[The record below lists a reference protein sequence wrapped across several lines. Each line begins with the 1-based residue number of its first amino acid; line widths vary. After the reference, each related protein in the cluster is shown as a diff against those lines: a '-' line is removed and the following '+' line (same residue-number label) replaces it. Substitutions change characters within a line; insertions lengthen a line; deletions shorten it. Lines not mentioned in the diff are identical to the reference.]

1 MIRDMNFFSP
11 YQGQKKEQKN
21 KNIYVYSLAGFL
33 SVVIVGSLAWN
44 STNIILLNR
53 KIKNYNEKLEQ
64 EDIKE
69 KIAKWDDISRK
80 DYILDRYNNELS
92 KIVGSLK
99 TREIVTTELLD
110 KLSSTLPTE
119 VTFNSINI
127 TNTEISIQA
136 VSTSRVAIGEI
147 EHNLKKLDNIQ
158 DVYIG
163 GISGDEIY
171 TFDIKCVL
179 KDVE

>member
-1 MIRDMNFFSP
+1 MIKDMNFFEP

-44 STNIILLNR
+44 SVNIILLNS

-69 KIAKWDDISRK
+69 KISKWDDISRK
-80 DYILDRYNNELS
+80 SEILTRYDNELS

-99 TREIVTTELLD
+99 TREVVTTELLD
-110 KLSSTLPTE
+110 KLSATLPTE

-163 GISGDEIY
+163 GISGNENY

>member
-1 MIRDMNFFSP
+1 M
-11 YQGQKKEQKN
+11 
-21 KNIYVYSLAGFL
+21 
-33 SVVIVGSLAWN
+33 
-44 STNIILLNR
+44 
-53 KIKNYNEKLEQ
+53 
-64 EDIKE
+64 
-69 KIAKWDDISRK
+69 
-80 DYILDRYNNELS
+80 
-92 KIVGSLK
+92 
-99 TREIVTTELLD
+99 
-110 KLSSTLPTE
+110 SSTLPTE

-136 VSTSRVAIGEI
+136 VSTSRVAVGEI
-147 EHNLKKLDNIQ
+147 EHNLKRLDNIQ

>member
-21 KNIYVYSLAGFL
+21 KNIYVYSMAGFL
-33 SVVIVGSLAWN
+33 SVVIVGTLAWN
-44 STNIILLNR
+44 STNILLLNN

-64 EDIKE
+64 EDVKE
-69 KIAKWDDISRK
+69 KISKWDDISK
-80 DYILDRYNNELS
+80 KNDILTKYDTELS
-92 KIVGSLK
+92 KIVGALN
-99 TREIVTTELLD
+99 TREVVTTDLLD
-110 KLSSTLPTE
+110 KLSSSLPTE

-147 EHNLKKLDNIQ
+147 EHNLKKLNIIQ

-163 GISGDEIY
+163 GISGDEQY

>member
-1 MIRDMNFFSP
+1 MVKDMNFFTP

-21 KNIYVYSLAGFL
+21 KNIYVYSLTGFL
-33 SVVIVGSLAWN
+33 AVVILGTLAWN
-44 STNIILLNR
+44 STSLFLLNR
-53 KIKNYNEKLEQ
+53 KIKSYNEKLEQ

-69 KIAKWDDISRK
+69 KITKWDDISRK
-80 DYILDRYNNELS
+80 SDILKRYDIELS
-92 KIVGSLK
+92 KIVGALK
-99 TREIVTTELLD
+99 TREVVTTNLLD
-110 KLSSTLPTE
+110 KLSSSLPTE

-147 EHNLKKLDNIQ
+147 EHNLKKLNNIQ

-163 GISGDEIY
+163 GISGDGQY

>member
-1 MIRDMNFFSP
+1 M
-11 YQGQKKEQKN
+11 
-21 KNIYVYSLAGFL
+21 
-33 SVVIVGSLAWN
+33 
-44 STNIILLNR
+44 
-53 KIKNYNEKLEQ
+53 
-64 EDIKE
+64 
-69 KIAKWDDISRK
+69 
-80 DYILDRYNNELS
+80 
-92 KIVGSLK
+92 
-99 TREIVTTELLD
+99 
-110 KLSSTLPTE
+110 SSTLPTE

-136 VSTSRVAIGEI
+136 VSTSRVAVGEI

>member
-1 MIRDMNFFSP
+1 MIRDMNFFAA

-33 SVVIVGSLAWN
+33 SVFIFGSLAWN
-44 STNIILLNR
+44 STNIILLDK
-53 KIKNYNEKLEQ
+53 KIKSYNEKLEA

-69 KIAKWDDISRK
+69 KITKWDEISRQ
-80 DYILDRYNNELS
+80 DNILNRYDIELS
-92 KIVGSLK
+92 NIVDGLK
-99 TREIVTTELLD
+99 TREVVTTNLLD
-110 KLSSTLPTE
+110 KLSSTIPTE
-119 VTFNSINI
+119 ITFNSINI

-136 VSTSRVAIGEI
+136 VSTSRIAIGEI
-147 EHNLKKLDNIQ
+147 EHNLKKLNNIQ

>member
-1 MIRDMNFFSP
+1 
-11 YQGQKKEQKN
+11 
-21 KNIYVYSLAGFL
+21 
-33 SVVIVGSLAWN
+33 
-44 STNIILLNR
+44 
-53 KIKNYNEKLEQ
+53 
-64 EDIKE
+64 
-69 KIAKWDDISRK
+69 
-80 DYILDRYNNELS
+80 
-92 KIVGSLK
+92 KIVGALK
-99 TREIVTTELLD
+99 TREVVTTNLLD
-110 KLSSTLPTE
+110 KLSSSLPTE

-147 EHNLKKLDNIQ
+147 EHNLKKLNNIQ

-163 GISGDEIY
+163 GISGDEQY